1 MDMSMAV
8 PSSPT
13 ATAGMAMPS
22 SGDSS
27 TPGMTMGMD
36 QMAMTFFTGT
46 TTALFSSSWKPAT
59 TGQYAGT
66 CIFLIAFAI
75 IFRALLAA
83 RLNIIAVMAA
93 VKHRHSGCYLADMK
107 SSARRPWRADEAVML
122 ASMDVVLAG
131 VGYLL
136 WVLIQF
142 VELCSC

>member
-1 MDMSMAV
+1 MDMSMAM

-22 SGDSS
+22 SSDSS
-27 TPGMTMGMD
+27 TPGMPMSMD
-36 QMAMTFFTGT
+36 QI

-93 VKHRHSGCYLADMK
+93 VKRRRSGGYLADMK

-131 VGYLL
+131 IGYLL
-136 WVLIQF
+136 
-142 VELCSC
+142 